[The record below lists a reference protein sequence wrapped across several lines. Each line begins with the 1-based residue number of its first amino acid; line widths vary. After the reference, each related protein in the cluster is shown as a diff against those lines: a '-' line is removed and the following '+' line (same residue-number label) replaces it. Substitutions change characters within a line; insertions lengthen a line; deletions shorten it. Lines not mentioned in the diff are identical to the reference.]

1 MVRPSPDQTG
11 CSARRVPVGALFFW
25 LGRISR
31 LPLRSLGMCGL
42 IKLMVYRN
50 GITDVLHVTYQEV
63 KETRRRLVAEGW
75 TLYHSEVI

>member
-1 MVRPSPDQTG
+1 MQ
-11 CSARRVPVGALFFW
+11 CSEGPYRGPFFM

-31 LPLRSLGMCGL
+31 FPLRSLGMCGL